1 MSDDALKYFGT
12 LIYLLTS
19 KYRGTFK
26 ACLRRPSNQIFVLF
40 SSVYLLPVDTSV
52 VCPVKSE
59 PKLTW
64 IEILKNFSYLQME
77 PSHLSLSLEIRVDWQ
92 NTLLATKD
100 ATIFNI
106 LCEAC
111 YKPAR
116 Q

>member
-1 MSDDALKYFGT
+1 
-12 LIYLLTS
+12 
-19 KYRGTFK
+19 
-26 ACLRRPSNQIFVLF
+26 
-40 SSVYLLPVDTSV
+40 
-52 VCPVKSE
+52 
-59 PKLTW
+59 
-64 IEILKNFSYLQME
+64 ME